1 MDAAA
6 RDGLPHLVPPAPRFR
21 AMQLLRFCLR
31 GSSGNSELGWELG
44 FGTHFWDGNWDSF
57 LQTCAEILQL
67 CTLLQG
73 VDGAEICTQIER
85 KG

>member
-1 MDAAA
+1 MGILNWDGN
-6 RDGLPHLVPPAPRFR
+6 RDL
-21 AMQLLRFCLR
+21 
-31 GSSGNSELGWELG
+31 SLGWEMG
-44 FGTHFWDGNWDSF
+44 FGTHFWDGNWNSS